1 MSRFNITLL
10 FSDSTN
16 PRELWSLEPP
26 TFQKFWTSMLLRA
39 FLMFGISLLKLRKL
53 CRKTPCLERFVAGA
67 CQFRGLAKGKGSRFN
82 EVGIGNA
89 NANVVIYCTCPCTVY
104 GGLQFFLVGEIGRR
118 PVKAPLAAAISR
130 QLIPATR
137 YLRCK
142 GIQTRFDLTVADMS
156 AT

>member
-1 MSRFNITLL
+1 MFFMHAARAFLRAYPTCRTLLLPILMSQKCVLHVRLAELLKLKKSLKWEVEKRMSRFNITLL

-67 CQFRGLAKGKGSRFN
+67 C
-82 EVGIGNA
+82 
-89 NANVVIYCTCPCTVY
+89 
-104 GGLQFFLVGEIGRR
+104 
-118 PVKAPLAAAISR
+118 
-130 QLIPATR
+130 
-137 YLRCK
+137 
-142 GIQTRFDLTVADMS
+142 
-156 AT
+156 